1 MTIANDKQVE
11 TALAKYTV
19 LNLGA
24 ERTRR
29 PDAVNVDW
37 AASSNSELIC
47 PLRLDESDP
56 QASL

>member
-1 MTIANDKQVE
+1 M
-11 TALAKYTV
+11 AKYTV

-24 ERTRR
+24 ERKRR

-47 PLRLDESDP
+47 PLRLDENDP